1 MFEAFIYKAF
11 KGAAVVR
18 LLQAFDNAINGRLG
32 YARRVKIF
40 EKFNDKIFNTN
51 CYLPSMSRFLNN
63 KRVSLF
69 YKRPSRKFS

>member
-1 MFEAFIYKAF
+1 VFEAFIYKAF

-18 LLQAFDNAINGRLG
+18 LLQAFDNAINARLG

-40 EKFNDKIFNTN
+40 EKFNDQIFNTN
-51 CYLPSMSRFLNN
+51 CYLPNMSRFLNN
-63 KRVSLF
+63 KRVSRL

>member
-51 CYLPSMSRFLNN
+51 CNFPSISRILNN
-63 KRVSLF
+63 KRFPLS